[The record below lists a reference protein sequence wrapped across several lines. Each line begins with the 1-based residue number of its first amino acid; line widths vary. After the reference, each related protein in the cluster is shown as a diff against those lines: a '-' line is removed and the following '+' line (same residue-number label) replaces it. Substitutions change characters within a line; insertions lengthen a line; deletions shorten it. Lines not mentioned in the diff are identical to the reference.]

1 MSANIKLRLFSH
13 ALGMCET
20 VDIILPVA
28 KDLAP
33 GRKLPVLWLLHG
45 ATGCHSDWL
54 RLTSVARYASP
65 YGLALVMPSAHNS
78 SYTDMAHGQK
88 FYTYISEELPE
99 TLPKM
104 LNLSTR
110 REDNFIAGLSM
121 GGAGSMM
128 IGLSKPDRYAA
139 IGCLSAGA
147 VNEEGS
153 LHKSPLYEI
162 NFGAASTKN
171 TYKDPLGCA
180 GRIVKN
186 GLPCPRIYH
195 ACGDA
200 DFLLGSAHKTRD
212 YFQALPCNPFDYTY
226 VEDPGAHSWEFWDVH
241 IRQFVEFL
249 HLPQRTGEFI

>member
-1 MSANIKLRLFSH
+1 MRLFSPT
-13 ALGMCET
+13 LGMCVT
-20 VDIILPVA
+20 LDIVLPVR
-28 KDLAP
+28 KDHAP
-33 GRKLPVLWLLHG
+33 DHKVPVLWLLHG

-54 RLTSVARYASP
+54 RLTSVVRYAAP

-88 FYTYISEELPE
+88 FYAYISRELPE

-121 GGAGSMM
+121 GGAGSLM
-128 IGLSKPDRYAA
+128 IGLSNPEKYAA

-147 VNEEGS
+147 VNAEGN
-153 LHKSPLYEI
+153 LHNGPRFALT
-162 NFGAASTKN
+162 FGGGPTEG

-180 GRIVKN
+180 KRIVDQ
-186 GLPCPRIYH
+186 GLPCPRVYH

-200 DFLLGSAHKTRD
+200 DFLLPSAHRARD
-212 YFQALPCNPFDYTY
+212 FFQALPGNPFDYTY
-226 VEDPGAHSWEFWDVH
+226 HEDPGAHSWEFWDVH
-241 IRQFVEFL
+241 IREFIEFL
-249 HLPQRTGEFI
+249 NLPKPEGEYI